1 VINTQ
6 IQELNV
12 YAIVFHND
20 KILVLKRPND
30 LWEFAGGSVD
40 FGEQPLQAAYREFKE
55 ETSLIAK
62 DLSLIGVASAVYP
75 KEGNEK
81 HAIYLIY
88 RGTVDNDRVI
98 ISSEHKEARWVTAYE
113 LKFLKLALNA
123 EAALEFLQ

>member
-1 VINTQ
+1 MK

-12 YAIVFHND
+12 YSIVHYND

-40 FGEQPLQAAYREFKE
+40 FGEQPAKAAARELKE
-55 ETSLIAK
+55 ETTLISN
-62 DLSLIGVASAVYP
+62 DLALIGVTSATFQ
-75 KEGNEK
+75 KDGNEK
-81 HAIYLIY
+81 HAVYVIYK
-88 RGTVDNDRVI
+88 GTVNSDRVI
-98 ISSEHKEARWVTAYE
+98 ISNEHKEARWVTAYE